1 MEDDRNM
8 TEINCWDCKIVIS
21 SDSSCVLIG
30 IPELPFEQFAIMCP
44 DCADKRSKIFKEKY
58 ESKVN

>member
-1 MEDDRNM
+1 M